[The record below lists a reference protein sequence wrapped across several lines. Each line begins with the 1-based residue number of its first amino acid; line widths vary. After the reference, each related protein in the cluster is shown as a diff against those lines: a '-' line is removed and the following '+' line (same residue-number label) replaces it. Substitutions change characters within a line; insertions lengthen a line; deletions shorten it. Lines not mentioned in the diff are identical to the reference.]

1 MSILYYN
8 GGELGLLL
16 AVAAVLLQLIYYSRK
31 MPDIIVHWLPV
42 WLIVLTL
49 TEAAKLVL
57 TATSIIDALLAG
69 VFLICLI
76 FIWSKNS
83 RLLKEA
89 PCLTLLMVLAL
100 QWLTISLN
108 GDFITT
114 GLIYSWLISAAVWF
128 VTTRRKQS

>member
-1 MSILYYN
+1 M
-8 GGELGLLL
+8 GLLL

-31 MPDIIVHWLPV
+31 TPEIIIHWLPA
-42 WLIVLTL
+42 WLVVLAV

-57 TATSIIDALLAG
+57 TASTITDALLAG
-69 VFLICLI
+69 VFLVLLI
-76 FIWSKNS
+76 FIWPKNS
-83 RLLKEA
+83 RLLHEA
-89 PCLTLLMVLAL
+89 PWLTLLMVLAL
-100 QWLTISLN
+100 QWLTFSLN